1 MSEKIGLTASRR
13 WSFVMSCF
21 FETPGRTATSAYRA
35 MMLAFRKGQVLP
47 SVGNWKRQW
56 VAEHPGAKSPAH
68 CPLDWTP
75 RGASYVAIMA
85 VRHKDPRRLL
95 ARALFGRG
103 ASNPKAKEL
112 VAKAHFTLERGTC
125 TIKKEEK

>member
-1 MSEKIGLTASRR
+1 MSEKIGLTASQS
-13 WSFVMSCF
+13 WSCVMSCF
-21 FETPGRTATSAYRA
+21 EKPGRTATSAYRA

-56 VAEHPGAKSPAH
+56 VVEHPGAKLPAH

-75 RGASYVAIMA
+75 RGASYGAIMA
-85 VRHKDPRRLL
+85 ARRKGHRRLL
-95 ARALFGRG
+95 ARAFFGRG

-125 TIKKEEK
+125 TIKKEGK

>member
-1 MSEKIGLTASRR
+1 MSEKIGLTASQS
-13 WSFVMSCF
+13 WSCAMRSFKK
-21 FETPGRTATSAYRA
+21 PGLTATSAYRA

-47 SVGNWKRQW
+47 SVGIWKYQW
-56 VAEHPGAKSPAH
+56 AVEHPGAKLPAH

-75 RGASYVAIMA
+75 RGASYGAIMA
-85 VRHKDPRRLL
+85 ARRKDPRRLL

-112 VAKAHFTLERGTC
+112 VAKAHFKLERGTC
-125 TIKKEEK
+125 TIKKEGK